1 MTDWANIN
9 WRKKFRFH
17 MKERSKFKKIGSELK
32 KPSHYERELLKEAI
46 YNAEMKQNDVYKMI
60 SRWYSWMQYIP
71 EECLRRGRFQINL
84 TNIKWLVAHLFNAVL
99 PAFFDKHLI
108 VKSAEQKFSDRFEE
122 EYLDLRVRLT
132 PNQQEKH
139 LWSNDQS
146 LVREKWY
153 LKLLE
158 IIKQK
163 WPNAFENFNNDIMPK
178 LRTPLVVR

>member
-1 MTDWANIN
+1 MTDWSKD

-17 MKERSKFKKIGSELK
+17 MKERSKFKRIGSAIK
-32 KPSHYERELLKEAI
+32 KPAYYERELLKEAI
-46 YNAEMKQNDVYKMI
+46 YNAEMKNNNVYKMI

-71 EECLRRGRFQINL
+71 EEYLRRGRFQINL
-84 TNIKWLVAHLFNAVL
+84 TNIKLLGWHLLNAFL
-99 PAFFDKHLI
+99 PAYFEKHLVI
-108 VKSAEQKFSDRFEE
+108 RSPEQKFSDQFEE

-158 IIKQK
+158 IVKQK
-163 WPNAFENFNNDIMPK
+163 WPNAFENLNNDIMPK
-178 LRTPLVVR
+178 LRTSLVVR